1 MGDWI
6 DLGDRIND
14 LRGVQT
20 YDVNGHSRITKHLL
34 KMNDNKDYMWLKVV
48 CIASLGGYLFW
59 LSDKEEPN
67 AREEFEQIEIE
78 YIEGQESIDSQR
90 PRKREVRPFHPIDTH
105 IGIALNI
112 IKKYE
117 GFRSEPYRC
126 AAGVLTIGYGET
138 DPEIVGQEY
147 ISEQDAYT
155 LLKEKV
161 IDISK
166 EIKRTIRH
174 DLNHNQLAALTSFYY
189 NLGPGNFGNI
199 ARRINKG
206 NIDEAADA
214 ILLYDKCDGVAL
226 KGLKMRRAE
235 EQYLFTL

>member
-1 MGDWI
+1 
-6 DLGDRIND
+6 
-14 LRGVQT
+14 
-20 YDVNGHSRITKHLL
+20 
-34 KMNDNKDYMWLKVV
+34 MNDNKDYMWLKAV
-48 CIASLGGYLFW
+48 CIAAFTGYLFW
-59 LSDKEEPN
+59 PSSKEEPN
-67 AREEFEQIEIE
+67 EQEAIEHV
-78 YIEGQESIDSQR
+78 
-90 PRKREVRPFHPIDTH
+90 EVRYVEEQEAHEPRTPQRRLVRPLYPIDTH
-105 IGIALNI
+105 ISIALNI

-161 IDISK
+161 INISK
-166 EIKRTIRH
+166 EIKQTIRH